1 MRTAARRE
9 DRRAL
14 AVMTVAHGIQ
24 HFYVAGLAVIYPF
37 VVADLHVSYA
47 VLGLVLTVAGV
58 SGGLLQGA
66 AGMLRRAR
74 ARSVLGAQNAGL
86 AASAVLGALAPG
98 FGAFAGARV
107 LGALVSWP
115 QHPVGSAYLSDRF
128 PDRRGTVLSWHSA
141 GGSIGT
147 VTVPL
152 IATAVIAAA
161 GWRWALVVL
170 AGALALGALLVRVAL
185 PPEPLQAVDADP
197 GIERV
202 KLRELLR
209 RPGVAVV
216 LAAATIAAGGRGL
229 GTLSTY
235 VPADLHSHL
244 DLPALTVGAVFTA
257 MMAASVVGPVV
268 AGSVADRV
276 GRRRT
281 LVVTYFAAAGALCA
295 FGFTGRR
302 LAVLFPIAIVVGVLA
317 YAESPLL
324 QAVFSDL
331 VGAGAARS
339 AFGAFFA
346 IAYGVGALW
355 SAVLG
360 WIITAAGFPAAFCT
374 MAASFVVAGIC
385 IVVGLHA
392 PGHQQR

>member
-1 MRTAARRE
+1 MPSATRRE

-128 PDRRGTVLSWHSA
+128 PQRRGTVLSWHSA

-170 AGALALGALLVRVAL
+170 AGVLALGALLVRVAL
-185 PPEPLQAVDADP
+185 PPEPLRADADP

-229 GTLSTY
+229 GTLSAY

-324 QAVFSDL
+324 QAVFSEL
-331 VGAGAARS
+331 VGPGAARS

-360 WIITAAGFPAAFCT
+360 WIITVAGFPAAFCT

-385 IVVGLHA
+385 IVAGLRA
-392 PGHQQR
+392 PARQQR

>member
-128 PDRRGTVLSWHSA
+128 PQRRGTVLSWHSA

-170 AGALALGALLVRVAL
+170 AGVLALGALLVRVAL
-185 PPEPLQAVDADP
+185 PPEPLRADADP

-229 GTLSTY
+229 GTLSAY

-324 QAVFSDL
+324 QAVFSEL
-331 VGAGAARS
+331 VGPGAARS

-360 WIITAAGFPAAFCT
+360 WIITVAGFPAAFCT
-374 MAASFVVAGIC
+374 MAASFVVAGTC